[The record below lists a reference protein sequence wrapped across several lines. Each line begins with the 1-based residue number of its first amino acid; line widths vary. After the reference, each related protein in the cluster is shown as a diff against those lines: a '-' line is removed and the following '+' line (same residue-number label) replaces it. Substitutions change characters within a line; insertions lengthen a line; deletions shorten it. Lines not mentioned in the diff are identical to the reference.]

1 MKERLT
7 RIRITAVTPEGY
19 GIGRDEDG
27 KVVFVPDTAP
37 GDLVAAGII
46 KELKNSSVAR
56 LEEIIAPSP
65 MRVIPDCRVCRKCG
79 GCVFRH
85 ISYDAETEIKR
96 GFVREA
102 FARIGGMDIEAGETR
117 RGSELYYRNKVQYP
131 FARGEDGK
139 CVFGYYARRS
149 HRVVRHDV
157 CLLQDQSFYETAR
170 YCAGRADEL
179 GIPAYDEQ
187 TASGVLRH
195 IVMRR
200 SRAGEMLVCLVTN
213 ENSAALRRLAEDI
226 FNRFPFIAGVHINL
240 NARRDNVIFGEE
252 TFRAAGDEALYDTL
266 CGKKFALSPRSFYQV
281 NAEMA
286 ERLYS
291 HAAKLA
297 AGAGGRV
304 ILDLYCGV
312 GAVGLCVAGA
322 DDKLCGVEIIPEAA
336 EDARANAKLNGRSE
350 ENTLFVCGDA
360 ACGVRECEKRF
371 GSPDVITVDPPRKG
385 LDTAVIDTIV
395 SAAPEKVIYISCDP
409 ATLARDCRIFAEKG
423 YKTDKATPF
432 DLFPRTGHIETVAL
446 ITRAGL

>member
-7 RIRITAVTPEGY
+7 RLRITSVTPEGY
-19 GIGRDEDG
+19 GVGREEDG

-37 GDLVAAGII
+37 GDVVTAGII

-56 LEEIIAPSP
+56 AEEIIAPSP

-85 ISYDAETEIKR
+85 ISYESETQIKR
-96 GFVREA
+96 GFVRDA
-102 FARIGGMDIEAGETR
+102 FARIGGMDIEVGETR
-117 RGSELYYRNKVQYP
+117 RGNELCYRNKVQYP

-149 HRVVRHDV
+149 HRVVPHEF
-157 CLLQDQSFYETAR
+157 CLLQDNSFYEVAQ
-170 YCAGRADEL
+170 YCAVRADERGL
-179 GIPAYDEQ
+179 PAYDEQ
-187 TASGVLRH
+187 TGKGVLRH
-195 IVMRR
+195 LVMRR
-200 SRAGEMLVCLVTN
+200 SREGKMLACLVVN
-213 ENSAALRRLAEDI
+213 GGGANAARPVAEDI
-226 FNRFPFIAGVHINL
+226 FDRFPFVVGVHINV

-252 TFRAAGDEALYDTL
+252 TFRAAGEEALYDTL
-266 CGKKFALSPRSFYQV
+266 CGKRFALSPRSFYQV

-297 AGAGGRV
+297 AGAAPRV

-312 GAVGLCVAGA
+312 GTVGLCTAGA
-322 DDKLCGVEIIPEAA
+322 NDKLCGVEIIPEAV
-336 EDARANAKLNGRSE
+336 EDARANAKLNGRNE

-360 ACGVRECEKRF
+360 ACGVRECRKRF
-371 GSPDVITVDPPRKG
+371 GSPDVIIVDPPRKG
-385 LDTAVIDTIV
+385 LDAAVIETIV
-395 SAAPEKVIYISCDP
+395 SAAPEKVVYISCDP
-409 ATLARDCRIFAEKG
+409 ATLARDCRIFTEKG

-432 DLFPRTGHIETVAL
+432 DLFPRTGHVESVVL
-446 ITRAGL
+446 MSRA